1 MGEIHEIRSVAG
13 LRQGPL
19 IRSFGFGTLELPSQ
33 CLDSLIL
40 LRLEVT
46 HFQLGANDAKVVDDR
61 VPSDQ
66 VDVGGYRRGPAGI
79 GRNHLA

>member
-13 LRQGPL
+13 LRQAPL
-19 IRSFGFGTLELPSQ
+19 IGSFGFGALELPSQ
-33 CLDSLIL
+33 GLDSLNL
-40 LRLEVT
+40 LRLEIA
-46 HFQLGANDAKVVDDR
+46 HFQLGANDAKIVDDR
-61 VPSDQ
+61 IAPDQ